1 MHAQIPLPRA
11 RYGECADLFGQN
23 DARPDRKGA
32 GDGDGQA
39 DISFVHGYERSH
51 HECEVQGSVAAT
63 LGSSAHVV
71 DRPTSAILLRL
82 QRSSHSNSEQPRRR
96 ATKKPGLELLYVL
109 ASINFFRKPTLPAIA
124 PIVFAGPSEF
134 DGIALQRGGCVLS
147 RLRDVRRCRQV
158 SQSRL
163 VYTLEVLPRLG
174 LQVTVVDGGA
184 VLPATRAAGLR
195 THQERMQKIPYCT
208 TEAPRAPSKIVH
220 TTRKPN
226 Q

>member
-1 MHAQIPLPRA
+1 MAM
-11 RYGECADLFGQN
+11 
-23 DARPDRKGA
+23 ARPIYRSSMATRGATMSARCKGRWRPRW
-32 GDGDGQA
+32 GQA
-39 DISFVHGYERSH
+39 PASLIVPRLPFSFDCNVR
-51 HECEVQGSVAAT
+51 AT
-63 LGSSAHVV
+63 L
-71 DRPTSAILLRL
+71 
-82 QRSSHSNSEQPRRR
+82 NSEQPRRR

-109 ASINFFRKPTLPAIA
+109 DSINCFRKPTLPAIA

-184 VLPATRAAGLR
+184 ILPATRAAGLR